1 MELEELRISRRE
13 IDYDLRSKY
22 EASLQRI
29 EVLLSENERYKI
41 EMESF
46 LVQINNFNAKFE
58 AIEKAKNKEIEELL
72 FRVNEESRYS
82 IEYETNAIKT
92 KYESE
97 INRL

>member
-1 MELEELRISRRE
+1 
-13 IDYDLRSKY
+13 
-22 EASLQRI
+22 
-29 EVLLSENERYKI
+29 
-41 EMESF
+41 MESF

-97 INRL
+97 INRLQFEVKRLKEFNEAKNQ